1 MILLC
6 VDSARVTCFC
16 WLERRVFL
24 YIMCVK
30 LWQNSTC
37 AAALVMVAGFS
48 WPGYGQN
55 SAGAGGSSVEVTI
68 PASISQNGFTGSVPA
83 GKATPGV
90 LAISFLDAIDRGL
103 KQNLGL
109 LLSSDNTVAARGAKW
124 KELSSLLPNVEAK
137 GLENAQELSAATLGT
152 PCVT

>member
-1 MILLC
+1 M
-6 VDSARVTCFC
+6 
-16 WLERRVFL
+16 
-24 YIMCVK
+24 
-30 LWQNSTC
+30 Q
-37 AAALVMVAGFS
+37 
-48 WPGYGQN
+48 
-55 SAGAGGSSVEVTI
+55 VTI

-83 GKATPGV
+83 GKATPEV

-103 KQNLGL
+103 NQNLSL
-109 LLSSDNTVAARGAKW
+109 LLSRDNTVAARGAKW